1 MHHKNPNNGIF
12 EFKLFSFDSH
22 GIAVDATQSLFADS
36 ESFQVAIATV
46 FSILMILD
54 IIGLVSL
61 RGSSLGGGGRE
72 GERGESLQ
80 RCLRNFH
87 FCVEFLDAKC

>member
-1 MHHKNPNNGIF
+1 M
-12 EFKLFSFDSH
+12 
-22 GIAVDATQSLFADS
+22 SLFADS

-72 GERGESLQ
+72 GGKRRELATMSQEFSF
-80 RCLRNFH
+80 LR
-87 FCVEFLDAKC
+87 